1 LAKEKKDPL
10 DTTPEILLHTLLKN
24 PTGPPT
30 IAATGLIILGGV
42 VVLPALKWFWTSL
55 TGTLDDIKKAID
67 DAVQEG
73 IEKLQDTA
81 EAIVAPVVDVIDTT
95 EKCYE
100 DAKVAG
106 FFVPGISSARYTAC
120 MLRKGFSSK
129 QSSTLLG
136 LE

>member
-1 LAKEKKDPL
+1 M
-10 DTTPEILLHTLLKN
+10 
-24 PTGPPT
+24 
-30 IAATGLIILGGV
+30 
-42 VVLPALKWFWTSL
+42 

-73 IEKLQDTA
+73 IDKLQDTA
-81 EAIVAPVVDVIDTT
+81 EAIVAPVVDVVTAT
-95 EKCYE
+95 EKCYD
-100 DAKVAG
+100 DARVSG
-106 FFVPGISSARYTAC
+106 FCIPGVSPARYTTC